1 MRRIEPVLAGLLIV
15 GACLPA
21 AGQTSAQTPA
31 EPGTPAS
38 SGPQAAPGSAPAL
51 PTAQQVFEHYMQVIG
66 GRAAWEKLTSRVSRG
81 TVRIEG
87 IEGTGTLLVYERV
100 PNVELSVMKLQNGYV
115 YRNGY
120 DGKAGWEQDPS
131 GKVKELQGAR
141 EADRKALADFY
152 SEIDLAKIY
161 PHPNMIGQKT
171 ADGRLAYVV
180 EACVAGGQ
188 QRLLYF
194 DAESGLL
201 FRTDLFENPL
211 SPTPT
216 VVERQDDYRDVDG
229 IKYPYRGSVQGPG
242 VNIQFRITTLH
253 HNVTITDDEVARPL
267 SSSN

>member
-1 MRRIEPVLAGLLIV
+1 MQRFGVAPAALLMVLAWLLSA
-15 GACLPA
+15 GAA
-21 AGQTSAQTPA
+21 QAQTPA
-31 EPGTPAS
+31 APPA
-38 SGPQAAPGSAPAL
+38 AASAPAAQTSTPSP
-51 PTAQQVFEHYMQVIG
+51 PTAQQVFEHYAQVIG

-81 TVRIEG
+81 TVHIEG
-87 IEGTGTLLVYERV
+87 IEGTGTLLVYERA
-100 PNVELSVMKLQNGYV
+100 PNQDLSVMTLQSGYV
-115 YRNGY
+115 LRDGF
-120 DGKAGWEQDPS
+120 DGKAGWEQDLT

-161 PHPNMIGQKT
+161 PHPKMIGQKT

-180 EACVAGGQ
+180 EACVPGGR

-201 FRTDLFENPL
+201 FRTDLFEDPL

-216 VVERQDDYRDVDG
+216 TVERQDDYRDVDG
-229 IKYPYRGSVQGPG
+229 IKYPYRGSLKGSG

-253 HNVTITDDEVARPL
+253 HNVTVTDDEVARPAN
-267 SSSN
+267 SSN

>member
-1 MRRIEPVLAGLLIV
+1 
-15 GACLPA
+15 
-21 AGQTSAQTPA
+21 
-31 EPGTPAS
+31 
-38 SGPQAAPGSAPAL
+38 
-51 PTAQQVFEHYMQVIG
+51 MQVIG

-87 IEGTGTLLVYERV
+87 IEGTGTLLVYEKA
-100 PNVELSVMKLQNGYV
+100 PNIELSTMTLQNGYV
-115 YRNGY
+115 YRDGY

-141 EADRKALADFY
+141 EADRKALSDFY
-152 SEIDLAKIY
+152 SEINLAKIY
-161 PHPNMIGQKT
+161 PHPKMIGQKT

-180 EACVAGGQ
+180 EACVPGGR

-242 VNIQFRITTLH
+242 INIQFRITTLH
-253 HNVTITDDEVARPL
+253 HNVSVTDDEVARPA